1 MTSILG
7 LSLTS
12 ANLPAIAAAGQV
24 AVPDYDRD
32 DLVAGI
38 VHLGVGAFHRAHQAV
53 AVDRLLSAGLGRDFA
68 ICGIG
73 ILPSDKRMAG
83 VLADQD
89 GLYTLV
95 IKHADGSREP
105 RVIGSIVDYVFA
117 PDDPAAAIERM
128 ARPEV
133 RIVSMTVTEGGYNY
147 DQVTGE
153 FVADD
158 PGIRHDLANPHA
170 PTTIFGYLVAALKL
184 RRDRGI
190 APFTVMSCDNIQGN
204 GHVTR
209 RMLVAYAR
217 LDSAEFAAWLDSAVH
232 FPNSMVDRITPVTT
246 DADRA
251 EVTGRFG
258 VEDAWPVVA
267 EPFFQWVLEDDFGT
281 GRPPW
286 EEAGVQVVSEVEPY
300 ELMKLRLLNA
310 SHQAMAYFGYLAGH
324 RYAHEAAQ
332 DPAIASLL
340 TRYMAEE
347 ATPTLRPVPGV
358 DLAGYQRTLIER
370 FSNPEVRDTL
380 ARLCA
385 ETSDRIPKWL
395 LPVVRE
401 NLAAGR
407 PVTLSAAVCASWARY
422 AEGVDE
428 QGAPVEVVDRL
439 AGRVTAAARRYADD
453 PIAFLRDPQLFGQL
467 ADEPAFR
474 TPYLATLDSL
484 HQRGSAATLAELT
497 GLCGR

>member
-1 MTSILG
+1 MTL
-7 LSLTS
+7 L
-12 ANLPAIAAAGQV
+12 QV
-24 AVPDYDRD
+24 D
-32 DLVAGI
+32 DLTAE
-38 VHLGVGAFHRAHQAV
+38 
-53 AVDRLLSAGLGRDFA
+53 
-68 ICGIG
+68 
-73 ILPSDKRMAG
+73 
-83 VLADQD
+83 QD
-89 GLYTLV
+89 CLYTLV
-95 IKHADGSREP
+95 IKHADGSREA

-117 PDDPAAAIERM
+117 PDDPVAAIERM

-133 RIVSMTVTEGGYNY
+133 RIVSMTVTEGGYNF

-153 FVADD
+153 FVADN
-158 PGIRHDLANPHA
+158 PAIRHDLAHPQA
-170 PTTIFGYLVAALKL
+170 PTTIFGYLTAALKL
-184 RRDRGI
+184 RRERGI
-190 APFTVMSCDNIQGN
+190 PPFTVMSCDNIQGN
-204 GHVTR
+204 GHVAR

-217 LDSAEFAAWLDSAVH
+217 LTGDEFADWIGSSVH

-251 EVTGRFG
+251 EVADTFG
-258 VEDAWPVVA
+258 IRDAWPVVA
-267 EPFFQWVLEDDFGT
+267 EPFFQWVLEDEFGA

-286 EEAGVQVVSEVEPY
+286 EQAGVQVVPDVEPY

-310 SHQAMAYFGYLAGH
+310 SHQAMAYFGYLAGY

-332 DPAIASLL
+332 DPAIVSLL
-340 TRYMAEE
+340 AGYMAE

-358 DLAGYQRTLIER
+358 DLAGYQRELIER

-407 PVTLSAAVCASWARY
+407 PVVLAAAVCASWARY

-428 QGAPVEVVDRL
+428 KGAPIDVVDRL
-439 AGRVTAAARRYADD
+439 ADRVTAAARRYPDD
-453 PIAFLRDPQLFGQL
+453 PAAFLRDPQLFGDL
-467 ADEPAFR
+467 VDEPDFR
-474 TPYLATLDSL
+474 LPYLAALKSL
-484 HQRGSAATLAELT
+484 HEQGAAATLLT
-497 GLCGR
+497 L